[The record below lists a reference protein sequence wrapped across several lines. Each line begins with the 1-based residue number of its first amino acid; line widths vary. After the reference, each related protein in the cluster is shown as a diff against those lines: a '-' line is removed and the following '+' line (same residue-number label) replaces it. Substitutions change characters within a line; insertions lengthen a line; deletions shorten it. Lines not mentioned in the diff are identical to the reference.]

1 MVNSSLR
8 LLRKTS
14 ASSIEHS
21 QLHTT
26 TTAKMS
32 LLLSSLPAPTREYTS
47 RKAATAAETDDA
59 QLASTPQSSVP
70 PYGKRKGYIPR
81 KDADFGGGGAFPEI
95 LMAQYPL
102 GMGRKDKSAAATS
115 KTLALTTNAEGDI
128 QYDVIL
134 KQGKNKDKIIAS
146 EHKALVPKIDRIAKG
161 EVCVVEHLDRA
172 FSAYFC

>member
-1 MVNSSLR
+1 
-8 LLRKTS
+8 
-14 ASSIEHS
+14 
-21 QLHTT
+21 
-26 TTAKMS
+26 MS

-59 QLASTPQSSVP
+59 QLASTTQSSVP

-102 GMGRKDKSAAATS
+102 GMGRKDRGGGGSGTS

-134 KQGKNKDKIIAS
+134 KQGKNKDKNIAS

-161 EVCVVEHLDRA
+161 EVRSRRV
-172 FSAYFC
+172 

>member
-1 MVNSSLR
+1 
-8 LLRKTS
+8 
-14 ASSIEHS
+14 
-21 QLHTT
+21 
-26 TTAKMS
+26 MS

-59 QLASTPQSSVP
+59 QLVSTNQLSVP

-102 GMGRKDKSAAATS
+102 GMGRKDRGGTS

-128 QYDVIL
+128 QYDAIV
-134 KQGKNKDKIIAS
+134 KQGKNKDKKIVS
-146 EHKALVPKIDRIAKG
+146 EHTALVPKIDRIAKG
-161 EVCVVEHLDRA
+161 EVRVGA
-172 FSAYFC
+172 GS